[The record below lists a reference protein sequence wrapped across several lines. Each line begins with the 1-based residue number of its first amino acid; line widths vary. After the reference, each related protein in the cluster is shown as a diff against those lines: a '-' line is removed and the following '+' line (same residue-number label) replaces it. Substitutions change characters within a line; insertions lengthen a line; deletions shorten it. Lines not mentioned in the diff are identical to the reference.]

1 MNRID
6 EKELKQLFTELKSSN
21 NKVAF
26 EKLYSKYNKLI
37 YSIAFSI
44 LKNKTDSEDIVQTV
58 FTKLYTMSK
67 DKFPIQKQASWL
79 YSLTKNETISF
90 LRKKKHNIDLESI
103 YEIED
108 RDNEI
113 NNIIDQIEFNRLI
126 SKLNDKEKQVVSLK
140 ILVNLS
146 FEEIGKLLD
155 VPTGTVKWRY
165 YKSIHTLKILL
176 SNLGMFIITFVM
188 GIKLLSNQ
196 NKSNRAEQKTVED
209 NSIEKNQEKIEN
221 ETTKSETQ
229 DSLKEEMNNVKEEIE
244 ENTQKEIQEEIS
256 IQEPVI
262 AVNNYAVGILS
273 FSAIFLTLTIIFS
286 IIFTK
291 YQLKA
296 NKKRLNSRKVKWWYL

>member
-67 DKFPIQKQASWL
+67 DKFHIQKQASWL

-229 DSLKEEMNNVKEEIE
+229 DSLKEKMNNVKEEIE

-296 NKKRLNSRKVKWWYL
+296 NKKTSK

>member
-209 NSIEKNQEKIEN
+209 NSIEKNQENIEN

-291 YQLKA
+291 YQLRA
-296 NKKRLNSRKVKWWYL
+296 NKKTSK

>member
-291 YQLKA
+291 YQLRA
-296 NKKRLNSRKVKWWYL
+296 NKKTSK

>member
-113 NNIIDQIEFNRLI
+113 NNIIDQIEFNRLV

-296 NKKRLNSRKVKWWYL
+296 NKKTSK

>member
-209 NSIEKNQEKIEN
+209 NSIEKNQENIEN

-296 NKKRLNSRKVKWWYL
+296 NKKTSK

>member
-296 NKKRLNSRKVKWWYL
+296 NKKTSK

>member
-1 MNRID
+1 MNKID
-6 EKELKQLFTELKSSN
+6 EKELSELFIELKHN
-21 NKVAF
+21 NKIAF

-67 DKFPIQKQASWL
+67 DKLPIQKQASWL

-209 NSIEKNQEKIEN
+209 NSIEKNQENIEN

-229 DSLKEEMNNVKEEIE
+229 DSLKEKMNNVNEEIE
-244 ENTQKEIQEEIS
+244 ENTQKEIQEKIS

-296 NKKRLNSRKVKWWYL
+296 KKKTSK

>member
-155 VPTGTVKWRY
+155 VSTGTVKWRY

-296 NKKRLNSRKVKWWYL
+296 NKKTSK

>member
-229 DSLKEEMNNVKEEIE
+229 NSLKEEMNNVKEEIE

-296 NKKRLNSRKVKWWYL
+296 NKKTSK

>member
-1 MNRID
+1 MNKID
-6 EKELKQLFTELKSSN
+6 ERELSELFIELKHN
-21 NKVAF
+21 NKIAF

-140 ILVNLS
+140 ILANLS

-176 SNLGMFIITFVM
+176 SNLGMFIITFVT

-196 NKSNRAEQKTVED
+196 NKSNRAEQKIVED
-209 NSIEKNQEKIEN
+209 SSIEKNQENIEN

-229 DSLKEEMNNVKEEIE
+229 ESLKDEMNNVNEGIE
-244 ENTQKEIQEEIS
+244 EDTQKEIQEEIS
-256 IQEPVI
+256 IQEPVT

-296 NKKRLNSRKVKWWYL
+296 KKKTSK

>member
-67 DKFPIQKQASWL
+67 DKLPIQKQASWL

-209 NSIEKNQEKIEN
+209 NSIEKNQENIEN

-229 DSLKEEMNNVKEEIE
+229 DSLKEEMNNVNEEIE

-296 NKKRLNSRKVKWWYL
+296 KKKTSK

>member
-229 DSLKEEMNNVKEEIE
+229 DSLKEKMNNVKEEIE

-296 NKKRLNSRKVKWWYL
+296 NKKTSK

>member
-1 MNRID
+1 MVKVNK
-6 EKELKQLFTELKSSN
+6 KELSELFIELKHN
-21 NKVAF
+21 NKIAF
-26 EKLYSKYNKLI
+26 EKLYSKYNKLV

-67 DKFPIQKQASWL
+67 DKLPTQKQASWL
-79 YSLTKNETISF
+79 YSLTKNETITL
-90 LRKKKHNIDLESI
+90 LRKKRNNIDLDSI

-108 RDNEI
+108 KDNEV

-140 ILVNLS
+140 ILANLS

-176 SNLGMFIITFVM
+176 GNLGMFIITFVI
-188 GIKLLSNQ
+188 GIKTLSNQ
-196 NKSNRAEQKTVED
+196 NKSNRAEQEIVED
-209 NSIEKNQEKIEN
+209 SQIEQNQGNLED
-221 ETTKSETQ
+221 ETTKSDIQ
-229 DSLKEEMNNVKEEIE
+229 DSFQDENNIDESIKESIKEEI
-244 ENTQKEIQEEIS
+244 KEEIS
-256 IQEPVI
+256 VPEPI
-262 AVNNYAVGILS
+262 STVNYYTVGILG
-273 FSAIFLTLTIIFS
+273 FSAIFLSLTIIFT
-286 IIFTK
+286 IFFTK

-296 NKKRLNSRKVKWWYL
+296 KKKTSK